1 MNGRITKRT
10 LAASIFVLFAMALLP
25 AQENIPGQ
33 KALLLL
39 QDGLHLTPGT
49 WTSYAILDKAK
60 DETYTMTIASLTKET
75 IQGEPYSRLEIGV
88 AMKDS
93 PPVVTS
99 ILAEETGQ
107 GPGRIEKALVQVQG
121 MSPFTV
127 PRKYLEG
134 QDQAV
139 GEFKSARIIRELEN
153 RKVTLAGKPIDV
165 LAVEEENDKGEEV
178 TAQVSLQIL
187 PIVIYEADTV
197 DIKMTALDFG
207 GGAVTKIEGAPLPF
221 ALWLIE
227 TVANSLTKKK

>member
-99 ILAEETGQ
+99 ILAE
-107 GPGRIEKALVQVQG
+107 
-121 MSPFTV
+121 
-127 PRKYLEG
+127 
-134 QDQAV
+134 AV
-139 GEFKSARIIRELEN
+139 GEFKSARIIRKLEN